1 MISAEIAH
9 LVAQG
14 ESETLEFKKTT
25 GERVE
30 AAKTICA
37 MLNHRGGVAL
47 IGVAED
53 GTVVARMWATARLSE
68 WRRSCKILTRPFSPP

>member
-1 MISAEIAH
+1 MANDDLAN

-30 AAKTICA
+30 ATKTVCA
-37 MLNHRGGVAL
+37 MLNHRGGVVL
-47 IGVAED
+47 IGVTDD
-53 GTVVARMWATARLSE
+53 GTITGQHIGDGTIERVVEEL
-68 WRRSCKILTRPFSPP
+68 

>member
-1 MISAEIAH
+1 MIPAEIDN
-9 LVAQG
+9 LVTQG

-30 AAKTICA
+30 VAKTTCA
-37 MLNHRGGVAL
+37 MLNHRGGVVL
-47 IGVAED
+47 IGVAKD
-53 GTVVARMWATARLSE
+53 GTVVGQDVTARLSV